1 MCGPAT
7 YPKSSEGSQIRA
19 PPDSCKERQSRNNR
33 RASCQKTAIS
43 ALSGHHRLE
52 QELWNAACKCDGIVT
67 EGKPQ
72 TDVGGIEMLRNELAR
87 KIGVAALAIAMML
100 GIGTAFAST
109 AQAQVPGFAQYRGN
123 WDQYRGNWDLDRDDN
138 YGFYNHGFY
147 NHGFYDRGM
156 VIRIAQ
162 RNGYNDGF
170 AVGRRDR
177 FSGQGSNCDGSPRY
191 QNAMAG
197 YRFA

>member
-1 MCGPAT
+1 M
-7 YPKSSEGSQIRA
+7 R
-19 PPDSCKERQSRNNR
+19 
-33 RASCQKTAIS
+33 
-43 ALSGHHRLE
+43 
-52 QELWNAACKCDGIVT
+52 
-67 EGKPQ
+67 
-72 TDVGGIEMLRNELAR
+72 MNELAK
-87 KIGVAALAIAMML
+87 KIGVASLAIAMML
-100 GIGTAFAST
+100 GIGTALTST

-162 RNGYNDGF
+162 RNGYSDGF
-170 AVGRRDR
+170 ALGRRDR

-197 YRFA
+197 YRFAFGDPFLYRQAYRAGFHRGYENGFRSVGFFRW